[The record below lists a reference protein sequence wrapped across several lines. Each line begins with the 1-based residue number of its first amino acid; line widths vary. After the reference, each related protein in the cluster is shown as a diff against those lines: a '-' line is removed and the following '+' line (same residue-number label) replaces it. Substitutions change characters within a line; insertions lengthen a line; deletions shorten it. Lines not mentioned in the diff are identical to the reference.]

1 MDRRLLKQIIYLTGY
16 LTAIFLVLFVMYLI
30 WFKPAPSCFDAVKNQ
45 GETGVDCG
53 GPCAS
58 CEIGTLAPFKVSW
71 VKNFPVGNRSVIAA
85 EIKNPNLVWGA
96 DNFSYTFDVYDISDN
111 KIYALTKSSFIYA
124 NEIKYLAEPNVGVD
138 PKRIGN
144 VKLSFSDINWKSQ
157 EEFIRPETQTREIKI
172 EQTQPIKIS
181 GLVLNNNSYSLF
193 KLNVLGFLY
202 NQKGNLISA
211 SKTELGR
218 MPAFEE
224 EQFQIT
230 FPPTLFVGG
239 ATSSIDFSKTQVY
252 VEAIR

>member
-1 MDRRLLKQIIYLTGY
+1 MDRRLLKQIIYLSGY
-16 LTAIFLVLFVMYLI
+16 LAAIFLVLFVIYLI
-30 WFKPAPSCFDAVKNQ
+30 WLKPAPSCFDAVQNQ

-71 VKNFPVGNRSVIAA
+71 VKNFPVGGRSVIIA

-111 KIYALTKSSFIYA
+111 KIYTLTKSSFIYA
-124 NEIKYLAEPNVGVD
+124 GEIKYLVEPNVGVD
-138 PKRIGN
+138 PKKIGN
-144 VKLSFSDINWKSQ
+144 VKVSFSNINWKSQ
-157 EEFIRPETQTREIKI
+157 EGFLRPETQTREIKT
-172 EQTQPIKIS
+172 EQSLPIKIS
-181 GLVLNNNSYSLF
+181 GLVLNNNSYSLS

-202 NQKGNLISA
+202 NQKGNLVSA
-211 SKTELGR
+211 SKTELGGT
-218 MPAFEE
+218 PAFEE

-230 FPPTLFVGG
+230 FPAAIFIGG
-239 ATSSIDFSKTQVY
+239 ATSSIDFSKTQIY